1 MPPRTPHGAC
11 NALIRRGIDLQL
23 LYRQAVSACEP
34 GLSMVLN
41 DNVQTLGLLIA
52 ELQAQL
58 RADGGNPCAQGSWRG
73 AIQRLLTGWLVRLG
87 SRPDSAWIHA
97 LAHQESALLQAF
109 EQTIAALPP
118 GSVPGLRRQLPRL
131 HGIHLD
137 MHSLV
142 GRAH

>member
-11 NALIRRGIDLQL
+11 NALIRRGIDLRL
-23 LYRQAVSACEP
+23 LYRQAASACEP
-34 GLSMVLN
+34 GLRVVLN
-41 DNVQTLGLLIA
+41 DNAQTLGLLIA

-58 RADGGNPCAQGSWRG
+58 RADGGSPKAHGSWHG
-73 AIQRLLTGWLVRLG
+73 AIRRRLTGWLVRLA
-87 SRPDSAWIHA
+87 SRPDTAWIHA

-118 GSVPGLRRQLPRL
+118 GSVPGLCRQLPRL
-131 HGIHLD
+131 RGIQLD

-142 GRAH
+142 GSAH